1 MCCGGG
7 AKEGRIGAGGDDSYI
22 RSSIMSHITF
32 IMCQFVLIVHLRDY
46 HYVFDLDIVV
56 LWSCYG
62 VLRLTYITYQNLCPT
77 DHFFGQ
83 LLMSQDTS
91 PTWIVLLESIS
102 DYPGVFFA
110 FSPCFKIVLRFD
122 SLCSEQLKRLKTN
135 DKRKNVRSIFLI
147 LKPKYVEDL
156 TLYLFD

>member
-1 MCCGGG
+1 MVIPRLRHRRGIVG
-7 AKEGRIGAGGDDSYI
+7 AEAEVVI

-46 HYVFDLDIVV
+46 HYDFDLDIVV

-91 PTWIVLLESIS
+91 PTWIVLLESI
-102 DYPGVFFA
+102 YWIIQVFF
-110 FSPCFKIVLRFD
+110 R
-122 SLCSEQLKRLKTN
+122 
-135 DKRKNVRSIFLI
+135 IF
-147 LKPKYVEDL
+147 PM
-156 TLYLFD
+156 F